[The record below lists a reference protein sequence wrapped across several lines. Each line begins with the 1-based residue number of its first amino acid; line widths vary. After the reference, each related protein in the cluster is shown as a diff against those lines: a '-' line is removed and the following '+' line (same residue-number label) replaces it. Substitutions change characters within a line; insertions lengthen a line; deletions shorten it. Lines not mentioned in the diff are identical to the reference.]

1 MSASARKPQLALA
14 EPRALSPLPCDEDA
28 EREVLSYMLTSA
40 TAAQDVLD
48 RLTGDEFRH
57 DADQAVVRIVRGMVK
72 SGEAID
78 FGAIAERIEADRTAS
93 EAVRGAQSGGACIY
107 LSELSVGHYCAD
119 TDIPAKC
126 ERIVQKAVLR
136 RLVVDSECI
145 AQAAREPS
153 ADLGELA
160 KQASE
165 ASERVAA
172 GGGTGADELVRAA
185 MSGPEFMAA
194 DFPVPVSLLGNHLL
208 CEGDGAILHAPA
220 GMGKTFLGEQIAHA
234 VASGELWLGMFATP
248 QDGVP
253 VVLIQAELSAHW
265 LQKRRRASG
274 TYRGS
279 PGKLS
284 TLTYQQLR
292 RQLDILDPRDM
303 IKVVRLVWQTGAR
316 LLVIDPL
323 SQFHSE
329 AESPEGFARVR
340 RAIQEIILRTGCA
353 VLLIH
358 HEAKTSADSKGK
370 AQADKV
376 RGAGILVR
384 DWAALQM
391 SLDKDPAGHHKLHFA
406 KVRHTGAPAD
416 LYLKRDAGGW
426 WEPADPPVLVGNKTD
441 EAIERALQ
449 TAGDATL
456 SIEDLV
462 AASARN
468 GGAKTRRAIN
478 DALDRAARK
487 WGLESR
493 QALNAGTPSR
503 PRYAYKGGSV
513 EAGGSQAGFQ
523 IAADC
528 GTKDC
533 DLGDF

>member
-1 MSASARKPQLALA
+1 
-14 EPRALSPLPCDEDA
+14 
-28 EREVLSYMLTSA
+28 VF
-40 TAAQDVLD
+40 D
-48 RLTGDEFRH
+48 RLTGDEFFRP
-57 DADQAVVRIVRGMVK
+57 ADQATIRVVRGML
-72 SGEAID
+72 SAGESLALD
-78 FGAIAERIEADRTAS
+78 AVAERIEADRYAN
-93 EAVRGAQSGGACIY
+93 EAVRGIESAGAAVY
-107 LSELSVGHYCAD
+107 LSSLSVGHFCAPA
-119 TDIPAKC
+119 DIPARC
-126 ERIVQKAVLR
+126 ERIAEKAALR
-136 RLVVDSECI
+136 KLTNDAGRI
-145 AQAAREPS
+145 AQDAREPG
-153 ADLGELA
+153 ADLARLA
-160 KQASE
+160 
-165 ASERVAA
+165 ERMRDAFERIEA

-185 MSGPEFMAA
+185 MSGPDFMAA
-194 DFPVPVSLLGNHLL
+194 EFPVPVSLLGDHLL

-220 GMGKTFLGEQIAHA
+220 GMGKTFLGEQVAHA
-234 VASGELWLGMFATP
+234 VASGEPWLGMFATP
-248 QDGVP
+248 HSGVP

-274 TYRGS
+274 VYRGS

-284 TLTYQQLR
+284 TLTYQQLG
-292 RQLDILDPRDM
+292 RQLDILNPRDM
-303 IKVVRLVWQTGAR
+303 SKVVRLVRQTRAR

-441 EAIERALQ
+441 EAIERALL

-462 AASARN
+462 AASDRN
-468 GGAKTRRAIN
+468 GGAKSPRAIN
-478 DALDRAARK
+478 DALNRAARK
-487 WGLESR
+487 WRLESR
-493 QALNAGTPSR
+493 QAFNVGTPSR
-503 PRYAYKGGSV
+503 PRYAYKDGSV
-513 EAGGSQAGFQ
+513 EAGGSQDGFQ
-523 IAADC
+523 FAADC

-533 DLGDF
+533 EDERL